1 VGKNI
6 GKDALAPIQEWKD
19 RQNNVRIQF
28 SYSPGKPLPYT
39 LTDLKFSIQDLKT
52 SDHLEDLIMSLTI
65 IKDEKIFF
73 KFNDVAIQDGDRS
86 LKVKFSEDG
95 NYQVISQVRSKDNIG
110 IALASFNILVP
121 LQPLGKFN
129 ADYLTSSLVP
139 AGLVAISLSALVIAF
154 IMISRKRE
162 KAKRPTGRE
171 R

>member
-65 IKDEKIFF
+65 
-73 KFNDVAIQDGDRS
+73 GYS
-86 LKVKFSEDG
+86 
-95 NYQVISQVRSKDNIG
+95 
-110 IALASFNILVP
+110 
-121 LQPLGKFN
+121 
-129 ADYLTSSLVP
+129 
-139 AGLVAISLSALVIAF
+139 
-154 IMISRKRE
+154 
-162 KAKRPTGRE
+162 
-171 R
+171 